1 MEFLMDPSIWV
12 GLLTLVVLE
21 IVLGIDNLVFIAI
34 LADKLP
40 PKQRDKARLIG
51 LSLALF
57 MRLGLLS
64 VISWMVTLTKPL
76 FSIADFSFSG
86 RDLIMLLGGIFLL
99 FKATTEL
106 HERLENR
113 QHDAGHGKGY
123 ASFWVVVLQIVV
135 LDAVFSLDAVITAVG
150 MVNHLP
156 VMMAAVVIAMMVMLL
171 ASKPLTR
178 FVNQHPTVVVLCL
191 SFLLMIGLSLVAE
204 GFGFHIPKGYLYAA
218 IGFSITIEF
227 FNQVARRN
235 FIRHQS
241 TLPLRART
249 ADAILRM
256 MGGRKQHAVS
266 HDGESPAPVPVPEGA
281 FAEEERYMINGV
293 LTLAQRSL
301 RSIMTPRGEISWVNA
316 EQSEEEIRRQLLS
329 SPHSLFP
336 VCRGELDEIIG
347 IVRAKEMLV
356 ALEAGENVAALAS
369 ASPAIVVPETL
380 DPINL
385 LGVLRRARGSF
396 VIVTNEFGVVQGL
409 VTPLDVLEAIAG
421 EFPDADETPEI
432 VADGDGWLIKGSTD
446 LHALQQAVGL
456 DDIVDED
463 EDIATVAGLVIAV
476 NGHIPRTG
484 DIVERAPLQFTVLEA
499 NDYRVDLVR
508 VVKTVHDSQEEE

>member
-1 MEFLMDPSIWV
+1 
-12 GLLTLVVLE
+12 
-21 IVLGIDNLVFIAI
+21 
-34 LADKLP
+34 
-40 PKQRDKARLIG
+40 
-51 LSLALF
+51 

-64 VISWMVTLTKPL
+64 LISWMVTLTKPL
-76 FSIADFSFSG
+76 FTVMDFSFSG
-86 RDLIMLLGGIFLL
+86 RDLIMLFGGIFLL

-113 QHDAGHGKGY
+113 DHDSGHGKGY
-123 ASFWVVVLQIVV
+123 ASFWVVVTQIVI

-156 VMMAAVVIAMMVMLL
+156 VMMAA
-171 ASKPLTR
+171 
-178 FVNQHPTVVVLCL
+178 VVLCL

-218 IGFSITIEF
+218 IGFSIIIEV
-227 FNQVARRN
+227 FNQIARRN

-249 ADAILRM
+249 ADAILRL
-256 MGGRKQHAVS
+256 MGGKRQANVQHDA
-266 HDGESPAPVPVPEGA
+266 DNPMPMPIPEGA

-293 LTLAQRSL
+293 LTLASRSL
-301 RSIMTPRGEISWVNA
+301 RGIMTPRGEISWVDANLGVD
-316 EQSEEEIRRQLLS
+316 EIREQLLS

-347 IVRAKEMLV
+347 IVRAKELLV
-356 ALEAGENVAALAS
+356 ALEEGVDVAAIAS
-369 ASPAIVVPETL
+369 ASPAIIVPETL

-432 VADGDGWLIKGSTD
+432 ITDGDGWLVKGGTD
-446 LHALQQAVGL
+446 LHALQQAL
-456 DDIVDED
+456 DVEHLADDD
-463 EDIATVAGLVIAV
+463 DIATVAGLVISA
-476 NGHIPRTG
+476 NGHIPRVG
-484 DIVERAPLQFTVLEA
+484 DVIDVGPLHITIIEA

-508 VVKTVHDSQEEE
+508 IVKEQPAHDEDE